1 MTLEQLISV
10 NPTATDAEIA
20 TAWGALPPLT
30 RRAIP
35 LKDLGEYLREVG
47 LMAALK
53 AVAADEQQNAA
64 IRQGIA
70 DFLDQLAD
78 IRTVNLDTT
87 NVRIAVRSAAVLG
100 GLRPIATAI
109 GLDADEVTAAI
120 YALGGGL
127 AHGPIS
133 EADVAA
139 ARVRMRV
146 EAITAAEIRWW
157 QDRLAIVEGLL
168 LRDELLTAGGE
179 PMPLATATAAQVR
192 EATVRMGLTLEA

>member
-1 MTLEQLISV
+1 MTLEQLILD
-10 NPTATDAEIA
+10 NPTATDAEIV
-20 TAWGALPPLT
+20 TAWEALPPLT

-35 LKDLGEYLREVG
+35 LKNLGEYLREVG

-53 AVAADEQQNAA
+53 SVAADEQQDAA

-78 IRTVNLDTT
+78 VRAINLDTT
-87 NVRIAVRSAAVLG
+87 NVRIAVRSAAVLV

-127 AHGPIS
+127 SHGPLS

-146 EAITAAEIRWW
+146 EAVKAAEVTWW

-168 LRDELLTAGGE
+168 LRDELRTAEGN
-179 PMPLATATAAQVR
+179 PLPLATATAAQVR
-192 EATVRMGLTLEA
+192 EATVRMGMEA

>member
-1 MTLEQLISV
+1 MTLEQLILD
-10 NPTATDAEIA
+10 NPTATDAEVVTLWA
-20 TAWGALPPLT
+20 ALPPIT
-30 RRAIP
+30 RRPIP

-53 AVAADEQQNAA
+53 AVAADTAVDAA
-64 IRQGIA
+64 IRIGIT
-70 DFLDQLAD
+70 DFLDQLSDHRA
-78 IRTVNLDTT
+78 VNLDTT
-87 NVRIAVRSAAVLG
+87 NVRIAVRSAAVLA
-100 GLRPIATAI
+100 GLSPVAQSI
-109 GLDADEVTAAI
+109 GLDPAEVTQAI

-127 AHGPIS
+127 SHGPLS

-146 EAITAAEIRWW
+146 EAIKAAEIRWW

-168 LRDELLTAGGE
+168 LRDELLTAGGN
-179 PMPLATATAAQVR
+179 PLALAALTAEQVR